1 MRYSDVVLFLR
12 KICTVTQYMEV
23 FFIVV
28 IVAIKQELGF
38 ILLSFKKYFPHSNL
52 LGEKGINE
60 EKSQQKYP
68 L

>member
-1 MRYSDVVLFLR
+1 
-12 KICTVTQYMEV
+12 MEV